1 MRENRITAIGN
12 DLYSPNSRSF
22 LNPFLHFL
30 FKTRSS
36 PPASRK
42 GDAAS
47 SCSSTSSIASFS
59 LPLSLFPVFSSI
71 FSRFSISLS
80 LSKQFEKFLVRY
92 TFPRAEIV
100 LSRKSCSSSTLS
112 PSSPIPSFSF
122 LLRASRLC
130 VTTRANSKVWREL
143 CTSVTRCTDT
153 SHSYVTTR
161 EKAFS

>member
-80 LSKQFEKFLVRY
+80 LSRN
-92 TFPRAEIV
+92 
-100 LSRKSCSSSTLS
+100 SSK
-112 PSSPIPSFSF
+112 SFS
-122 LLRASRLC
+122 C
-130 VTTRANSKVWREL
+130 VTRFRERKLSCLANHARPPPSPPPLLFPPFLSSFVHRGYALRHVQTQKFGANFVQ
-143 CTSVTRCTDT
+143 
-153 SHSYVTTR
+153 
-161 EKAFS
+161 A